1 MSVTLVDPLSDVSRK
16 ERRMLLGLS
25 MLSLFFTH
33 GGALPTKFTALGVEL
48 DTGEQRTFL
57 LIIAVGLFYFLSAF
71 FLYAMSDFI
80 VWRKKITEEYIKEA
94 KAMISS
100 YMYDTPPQD
109 QYEAEVQSEV
119 SKAWRKYEIWARL
132 TKPMSLLR
140 AIFEFLLP
148 IIVAV
153 YSIAVVLNHSYSS
166 T

>member
-48 DTGEQRTFL
+48 STGEQRTFL
-57 LIIAVGLFYFLSAF
+57 VIIAIGLFYFLSAF

-80 VWRKKITEEYIKEA
+80 VWRKKITEEYIEEA

-100 YMYDTPPQD
+100 YMYDNSPQD
-109 QYEAEVQSEV
+109 QYDAEVQSEE

-140 AIFEFLLP
+140 AMFEFLLP

-153 YSIAVVLNHSYSS
+153 YSIAIVLTHAYSS